1 MTEKLPQ
8 SDEAAGLV
16 FPCRYPVKVMA
27 RAGTQTRR
35 AVLATVGRHA
45 EFSEAHD
52 VRSRVSR
59 NGRYEGLTVTVSA
72 RSRDQ
77 LEALYADLRK
87 LDAVKMML

>member
-1 MTEKLPQ
+1 MADQDSRPE
-8 SDEAAGLV
+8 EAAGLV

-27 RAGTQTRR
+27 RAGAEART
-35 AVLATVGRHA
+35 AVLATVARHA
-45 EFSEAHD
+45 EFSRTND
-52 VRSRVSR
+52 VRSRTSR
-59 NGRYEGLTVTVSA
+59 NGRYEGLTVTVSV